1 MDSTHFYI
9 ALFVHLASLIIGFGA
24 VLVIDTFGLLMLLGK
39 QPLEQVKKVA
49 EVTQRLI
56 WIGWG
61 GMVVSGLNL
70 IWLKGY
76 VDNLTKIKLFF
87 VLMVGLNGIFL
98 HILKKALEKFQNKED
113 IPRIWMF
120 RMFLASAISQT
131 GWWGAILIGF
141 VHRHIAHNIPWPN
154 NPYVYMIAITGIFIF
169 TFIIGESLLKPKP
182 AS

>member
-49 EVTQRLI
+49 RVTQMLI

-61 GMVVSGLNL
+61 GMVVSGVNL

-87 VLMVGLNGIFL
+87 VLAVGLNGIFL
-98 HILKKALEKFQNKED
+98 HFISKSMQNISDDRQTPKLLKF
-113 IPRIWMF
+113 RIG
-120 RMFLASAISQT
+120 LATVISQL
-131 GWWGAILIGF
+131 GWWGAMTIGF
-141 VHRHIAHNIPWPN
+141 VHRHWRHQIDWPLNPWSYIFGIA
-154 NPYVYMIAITGIFIF
+154 
-169 TFIIGESLLKPKP
+169 
-182 AS
+182 